1 MKGDGGA
8 TGLFDNDEALQRLC
22 IVTPEIVRLNAVFE
36 KCMIIYILISIL
48 SL

>member
-22 IVTPEIVRLNAVFE
+22 IVTPEIVRLTAEFE
-36 KCMIIYILISIL
+36 KCKFIYNLISIL
-48 SL
+48 S

>member
-22 IVTPEIVRLNAVFE
+22 IVTPELVRLTAEFE
-36 KCMIIYILISIL
+36 KCKCL
-48 SL
+48 